1 MLISKGVK
9 SGKINRFEMMK
20 LAEKLADLYHQSLLV
35 DDLSEIEYD
44 GENFVISTTTKATKK
59 DIMLSL
65 SKLVSSLLKLT
76 NKRLTSIF
84 VNHYL
89 ACLNDKNSIDFL
101 PKNRKKQLFI
111 VCGGLSGSGKSR
123 VAREIAPNFGDNFGA
138 LIIRD
143 DIVRKQIEKV
153 SFDTEL
159 DETYYTPEKEQT
171 VYRRMRCEAKRCY
184 KAGYS
189 VIVEGLFYNSEER
202 IKIEN
207 LAKQLGAPFYAFW
220 LEAPLGVRA
229 LRIEKRKNNPSD
241 MKKKEDLI
249 KQYQM
254 DVSEVRWTYILTQQN
269 KDKTVSDVL
278 KKIK

>member
-111 VCGGLSGSGKSR
+111 VFSL
-123 VAREIAPNFGDNFGA
+123 
-138 LIIRD
+138 
-143 DIVRKQIEKV
+143 
-153 SFDTEL
+153 
-159 DETYYTPEKEQT
+159 
-171 VYRRMRCEAKRCY
+171 
-184 KAGYS
+184 
-189 VIVEGLFYNSEER
+189 
-202 IKIEN
+202 
-207 LAKQLGAPFYAFW
+207 
-220 LEAPLGVRA
+220 
-229 LRIEKRKNNPSD
+229 
-241 MKKKEDLI
+241 
-249 KQYQM
+249 
-254 DVSEVRWTYILTQQN
+254 
-269 KDKTVSDVL
+269 
-278 KKIK
+278 